1 MERCIL
7 VCVIGVLVLSE
18 TTGHSLEKRKKRYYC
33 SHPQDTLGPP
43 GRLKR
48 YLINKF
54 VKTIEKCE
62 NFVETNNPSAF
73 KFYKTFKVG
82 FNDLLE
88 DTKTYYQVS
97 KDIWYN
103 SKELHTFSRKELVIY
118 QQMPNEMIKA
128 APMLVVAMMP
138 GAFVVFPTILPIAY
152 LYPKLLLTSHFWTEE
167 IKKEVYEQRHID
179 RIKHL
184 PLILDHM
191 EIACR
196 HIPHT
201 EYKLKME
208 HIFHKLENSLHPTV
222 EEILEVKPVFE
233 TYNFKAEKLSF
244 AYSRHLAKTFGFS
257 LRRSKLVQE
266 GLILLHTDLAIVRE
280 GFNSM
285 TEEDINMSCLSR
297 GLNPYGMKRD
307 EKENYLE
314 SWTQISKEVDEHS
327 MSLLLHGPVLLALNH
342 PTNRHLLGGK
352 KFRWRRKKKK
362 EV

>member
-1 MERCIL
+1 MQSFKD
-7 VCVIGVLVLSE
+7 LSRI
-18 TTGHSLEKRKKRYYC
+18 TYRRKIFRRYYC

-48 YLINKF
+48 YLVNKF

-62 NFVETNNPSAF
+62 NFVETNNPTAF

-118 QQMPNEMIKA
+118 QQ
-128 APMLVVAMMP
+128 
-138 GAFVVFPTILPIAY
+138 
-152 LYPKLLLTSHFWTEE
+152 
-167 IKKEVYEQRHID
+167 
-179 RIKHL
+179 
-184 PLILDHM
+184 
-191 EIACR
+191 
-196 HIPHT
+196 
-201 EYKLKME
+201 
-208 HIFHKLENSLHPTV
+208 LENSLHPTV

-266 GLILLHTDLAIVRE
+266 GLLVLHTDRAIVRE

-297 GLNPYGMKRD
+297 GLNPYGIKRD

-342 PTNRHLLGGK
+342 PSNRHLLGGK

-362 EV
+362 EVV